1 MEKPQSMF
9 NKTLNGFSIIEVVVA
24 VTIFSILSSS
34 IYLMISYVLS
44 STNIIA
50 HDYLSEISYRSYL
63 EKLKLNPEIA
73 NKDFEEKLITFNG
86 ELHFR
91 VNSKSSPNPNITLTT
106 LVTIHPLKNASYQIY
121 WRQND

>member
-1 MEKPQSMF
+1 MY
-9 NKTLNGFSIIEVVVA
+9 NKNNRILNGFSIIEVVVA

-34 IYLMISYVLS
+34 VYLMISYVLS
-44 STNIIA
+44 SSNVIT

-63 EKLKLNPEIA
+63 EKLKINPVGI

-91 VNSKSSPNPNITLTT
+91 VNGKSSPNPNITLTT
-106 LVTIHPLKNASYQIY
+106 LVPIQPLKNTSYQIY
-121 WRQND
+121 WRVND

>member
-1 MEKPQSMF
+1 MEKLQSM
-9 NKTLNGFSIIEVVVA
+9 LNRIFIGFSIIEVVVA

-44 STNIIA
+44 STKIIT

-63 EKLKLNPEIA
+63 EKLKINPVGI

-86 ELHFR
+86 ELYFR
-91 VNSKSSPNPNITLTT
+91 VNSKSSPNPNITITT
-106 LVTIHPLKNASYQIY
+106 LVPIHPLKNARYQIY
-121 WRQND
+121 WREND